1 MEFDILNELLT
12 SSVAQ
17 LFTDNQKHQQMLRNS
32 TQMGQDKN
40 IPR

>member
-17 LFTDNQKHQQMLRNS
+17 LFTDNEIKHQNMLRSS
-32 TQMGQDKN
+32 TQMG
-40 IPR
+40 